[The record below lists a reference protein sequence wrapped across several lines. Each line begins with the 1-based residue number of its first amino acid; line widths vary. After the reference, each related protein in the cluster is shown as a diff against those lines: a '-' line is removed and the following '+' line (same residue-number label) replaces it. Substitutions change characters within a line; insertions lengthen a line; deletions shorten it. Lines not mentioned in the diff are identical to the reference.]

1 MELWKTFLAL
11 GFLLLILEIVTPT
24 TFFLSLA
31 IGSFATGICAIFFGT
46 YNVLVPVFVIVSVAS
61 LLLFRPF
68 LRKNQ
73 KDKEA
78 SGVEEK
84 YIGKTAKVVEKVTKY
99 SGVITL
105 YGERWEARLSES
117 EEEIPENSE
126 VKIVKNDN
134 SVWRIAFPYL
144 FLFFNRA
151 VENGDTFYRLTVLCY
166 EQ

>member
-84 YIGKTAKVVEKVTKY
+84 YIGKTAKAIKTINKNEGAI
-99 SGVITL
+99 SI
-105 YGERWEARLSES
+105 YGERWEARALNDN
-117 EEEIPENSE
+117 EIPEGSE
-126 VKIVKNDN
+126 VEIVKND
-134 SVWRIAFPYL
+134 S
-144 FLFFNRA
+144 
-151 VENGDTFYRLTVLCY
+151 LTMFVK
-166 EQ
+166 QK

>member
-1 MELWKTFLAL
+1 MVLWKAFLAL

-31 IGSFATGICAIFFGT
+31 IGSFATGICAMFFNT
-46 YNVLVPVFVIVSVAS
+46 YNVLVPVFVVVSVAS

-68 LRKNQ
+68 LRNNQ

-84 YIGKTAKVVEKVTKY
+84 YIGKTAKVIEKVTQY

-105 YGERWEARLSES
+105 YGERWEARLLNSED
-117 EEEIPENSE
+117 EIPENSE
-126 VKIVKNDN
+126 VKIIKND
-134 SVWRIAFPYL
+134 SLIMY
-144 FLFFNRA
+144 
-151 VENGDTFYRLTVLCY
+151 VEKI
-166 EQ
+166 

>member
-84 YIGKTAKVVEKVTKY
+84 YIGKTAKVVEKVTKH

-126 VKIVKNDN
+126 VKIVKND
-134 SVWRIAFPYL
+134 SLIMY
-144 FLFFNRA
+144 
-151 VENGDTFYRLTVLCY
+151 VEKI
-166 EQ
+166 

>member
-1 MELWKTFLAL
+1 MVLWKAFLAL

-31 IGSFATGICAIFFGT
+31 IGSFATGICAAFFNT
-46 YNVLVPVFVIVSVAS
+46 FNVLVPVFVVVSVAS

-68 LRKNQ
+68 LRNNK

-84 YIGKTAKVVEKVTKY
+84 YIGKTAKVIEKVTKY

-105 YGERWEARLSES
+105 YGERWEARLLNSED
-117 EEEIPENSE
+117 EIPENSE
-126 VKIVKNDN
+126 VKIIKND
-134 SVWRIAFPYL
+134 SLIMY
-144 FLFFNRA
+144 
-151 VENGDTFYRLTVLCY
+151 VEKI
-166 EQ
+166 

>member
-105 YGERWEARLSES
+105 YGERWEARFSES

-126 VKIVKNDN
+126 VKIVKND
-134 SVWRIAFPYL
+134 SLIMY
-144 FLFFNRA
+144 
-151 VENGDTFYRLTVLCY
+151 VEKI
-166 EQ
+166 

>member
-126 VKIVKNDN
+126 VKKKKND
-134 SVWRIAFPYL
+134 SLIMY
-144 FLFFNRA
+144 
-151 VENGDTFYRLTVLCY
+151 VEKI
-166 EQ
+166 

>member
-31 IGSFATGICAIFFGT
+31 IGSFATGICAMFFNT
-46 YNVLVPVFVIVSVAS
+46 YNVLVPVFVVVSVAS

-126 VKIVKNDN
+126 VKIIKND
-134 SVWRIAFPYL
+134 SLIMY
-144 FLFFNRA
+144 
-151 VENGDTFYRLTVLCY
+151 VEKI
-166 EQ
+166 

>member
-126 VKIVKNDN
+126 VKIVKND
-134 SVWRIAFPYL
+134 SLIMY
-144 FLFFNRA
+144 
-151 VENGDTFYRLTVLCY
+151 VE
-166 EQ
+166 QI

>member
-1 MELWKTFLAL
+1 MVLWKAFLAL

-31 IGSFATGICAIFFGT
+31 IGSFATGICATFFNT
-46 YNVLVPVFVIVSVAS
+46 YNVLVPVFVVVSVAS

-68 LRKNQ
+68 LRNNQ

-84 YIGKTAKVVEKVTKY
+84 YIGKTAKVLEKVTKY

-105 YGERWEARLSES
+105 YGERWEARLLNS

-126 VKIVKNDN
+126 VKIIKND
-134 SVWRIAFPYL
+134 SLIMY
-144 FLFFNRA
+144 
-151 VENGDTFYRLTVLCY
+151 VEKI
-166 EQ
+166 

>member
-31 IGSFATGICAIFFGT
+31 IGSFTTGICAIFFGT

-68 LRKNQ
+68 LRKKQ

-126 VKIVKNDN
+126 VKIVKND
-134 SVWRIAFPYL
+134 SLIMY
-144 FLFFNRA
+144 
-151 VENGDTFYRLTVLCY
+151 VEKI
-166 EQ
+166 

>member
-31 IGSFATGICAIFFGT
+31 IGSFATGICAVFFDT

-126 VKIVKNDN
+126 VKIVKND
-134 SVWRIAFPYL
+134 SLIMY
-144 FLFFNRA
+144 
-151 VENGDTFYRLTVLCY
+151 VEKI
-166 EQ
+166 

>member
-1 MELWKTFLAL
+1 MVLWKAFLAL

-31 IGSFATGICAIFFGT
+31 IGSFATGTCAIFFNT
-46 YNVLVPVFVIVSVAS
+46 YNVLVPVFVVVSVAS

-68 LRKNQ
+68 LRNNQ

-78 SGVEEK
+78 SGMEEK

-126 VKIVKNDN
+126 VKIVKND
-134 SVWRIAFPYL
+134 SLIMY
-144 FLFFNRA
+144 
-151 VENGDTFYRLTVLCY
+151 VEKI
-166 EQ
+166 

>member
-1 MELWKTFLAL
+1 MVLWKAFLAL

-31 IGSFATGICAIFFGT
+31 IGSFATGICATFFNT
-46 YNVLVPVFVIVSVAS
+46 YNVLVPVFVVVSVAS

-68 LRKNQ
+68 LRNNQ

-84 YIGKTAKVVEKVTKY
+84 YIGKTAKVLEKVTKY

-105 YGERWEARLSES
+105 YGERWEARLLNS
-117 EEEIPENSE
+117 EEKIPENSE
-126 VKIVKNDN
+126 VKIIKND
-134 SVWRIAFPYL
+134 SLIMY
-144 FLFFNRA
+144 
-151 VENGDTFYRLTVLCY
+151 VEKI
-166 EQ
+166 